1 MAERNWRLVD
11 CRGGSGSAAR
21 STRGWMAS
29 IATSRLNRLPAAES
43 GITIGDFLVPIRVGE
58 RLSSRLRHV
67 VLIVAGALFIA
78 LTANFRINLPD
89 NPVPITGQTFAVLL
103 VGGDL
108 GMRRGFLATALY
120 ILLGLFLP
128 VYANNRSGAGVIAGW
143 DQGHLILGAT
153 SGYLIGLVVAAAVV
167 GRLAEMGW
175 DRHLLGAVAAMIA
188 VNLVI
193 YMIAL
198 PLLSIAT
205 G

>member
-67 VLIVAGALFIA
+67 VLIVAGAL
-78 LTANFRINLPD
+78 
-89 NPVPITGQTFAVLL
+89 
-103 VGGDL
+103 
-108 GMRRGFLATALY
+108 Y

-153 SGYLIGLVVAAAVV
+153 GGYLIGFMVAAAVV

-188 VNLVI
+188 GNLVI

-198 PLLSIAT
+198 PWL
-205 G
+205 